1 MGYIRETTFPQAWC
15 LLDAK
20 TAIMKCAGFL
30 VDLNPRR
37 TPSPSENWHSIC
49 AGVCNCALWG
59 PSHRRFIIKHVC
71 VEKQEPYWAKL
82 LTMVGDQWVTTVST
96 AMNLTG
102 HGSWS
107 SLPFLVFNH
116 WTKQEPSSGLAALS
130 CRVPSTGPPTNS
142 ALCTSQASLG
152 NLGVDGWEARA
163 LLQDAIS
170 SPRLSRG
177 DIPSV
182 ATDNSGPS

>member
-1 MGYIRETTFPQAWC
+1 MVDYRKTIADKRRQWLDYRPWRINQSRHSHSRISTKKNRSGGSSPKDTLREAVRICLTMGYIRETTFPLAWC

-20 TAIMKCAGFL
+20 IARMKCAGFL

-96 AMNLTG
+96 AMNLTA

-107 SLPFLVFNH
+107 SPPFPVFNH
-116 WTKQEPSSGLAALS
+116 WTKQDPSLP
-130 CRVPSTGPPTNS
+130 CRR
-142 ALCTSQASLG
+142 C
-152 NLGVDGWEARA
+152 
-163 LLQDAIS
+163 
-170 SPRLSRG
+170 
-177 DIPSV
+177 
-182 ATDNSGPS
+182 